1 MVTLV
6 DARETIY
13 QHFITGWGA
22 TSPITLDNEAYDPPA
37 GSEWVRVSVRHQGS
51 SLEAKGGMGSGG
63 LNRYSRSGVC
73 FIQVFTPL
81 NQGTREADTLAQSAR
96 DIFEGTTLASNAI
109 RFNDVIIR
117 EIGPDDGGWYQVLV
131 ECEFEYD
138 ERK

>member
-1 MVTLV
+1 
-6 DARETIY
+6 
-13 QHFITGWGA
+13 
-22 TSPITLDNEAYDPPA
+22 
-37 GSEWVRVSVRHQGS
+37 
-51 SLEAKGGMGSGG
+51 MGSGG